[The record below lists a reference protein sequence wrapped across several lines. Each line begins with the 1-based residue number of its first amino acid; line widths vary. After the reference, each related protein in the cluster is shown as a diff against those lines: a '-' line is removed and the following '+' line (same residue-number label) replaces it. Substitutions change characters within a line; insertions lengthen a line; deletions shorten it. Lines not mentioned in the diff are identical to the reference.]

1 MVAEPSSSPAA
12 PADSEGAAADGTA
25 AGGSAGGCAT
35 RVFLGWDAPLLTTAA
50 DALVERFGHELHEVV
65 VALPGRRAGR
75 RLEELLVDRGVTRP
89 AEITTSGQLTD
100 RLLQLDQTV
109 AKRSARTLA
118 WAKVLRGTAD
128 LSPLLAARPEDDDV
142 ASWLALAAE
151 IRSLHAELV
160 AEGMDFEAVVSAL
173 TNDGGT
179 PGEIGRWQLLAQV
192 QTAYRNEL
200 ALHGLADAHDARW
213 QALGDGAL
221 DATGNVVLVGVTEM
235 SGLLRQT
242 LQACAGR
249 VTAFVCAPQDEHES
263 FDDLGGLRSEAFLHR
278 ELPLDP
284 AHWWVEDDPAGQA
297 ERVLSLLAVHGGE
310 HSASEITIGLPD
322 EQLEPVLVARL
333 AGAGVAAR
341 AAQGARLSVGAV
353 CQLLSA
359 LADHLRG
366 RGFDSLAAL
375 LRHPDLEKFL
385 AGGEAE
391 RLPAEWLDEWS
402 AEHLPSRVPKRWSPL
417 PDDERDRRRAQG
429 LGALCE
435 GLNTLLGEL
444 ASAERRS
451 LIAWAPDVRALL
463 STLYADRDLA
473 ALDRPAPDDPQDAE
487 RLLERRLVHR
497 ALELAGKTLAELE
510 SLPSSLGD
518 GWSVAASDA
527 LRWVADE
534 VSREF
539 LPGASGED
547 AVELLGWLE
556 LPLDDAPLLIVT
568 GFNDGVVPE
577 SISGHA
583 YLPDGLRRRLGLP
596 DNDHRLARDAA
607 ALTMMVHSRPTVHFI
622 GGRRS
627 LSGDPLLPS
636 RLAFACDRAELPG
649 RVQAA
654 FPSAAT
660 AVAPQG
666 APAEVA
672 AGAPGVVPKGAP
684 AETAAGATADPSGHG
699 AAPARIEPPCPA
711 PSAPLEAM
719 AVTAFGSYLRSP
731 YTFYLEKR
739 QRLRRAE
746 DGQREM
752 DGMIFGNVA
761 HTVLERFGLSDV
773 RDSDKVAVVEEELT
787 KLLKRVVAERFG
799 RAVQPAVAVQ
809 LQQLGQRLQRF
820 ARDQAGWAAQGWR
833 VEKVEWAPPGGS
845 VPLEVDG
852 EVIALRGRIDRID
865 RNEHTGQL
873 AILDYKTGETVD
885 PPNRTHGPNKQGVW
899 KDLQLPLY
907 VLLAAEW
914 KPEPETRLGYF
925 ALPQDSNRAGVLLAD
940 WSPGELAAAHLVAK
954 EIVRRVRRN
963 EVTELG
969 TFSREDPVWTAI
981 AGVGLVGGPVP
992 KRFVMTMPG
1001 DDEGDAT

>member
-1 MVAEPSSSPAA
+1 MVAESSSSPAA
-12 PADSEGAAADGTA
+12 TGDTT
-25 AGGSAGGCAT
+25 GGCAT
-35 RVFLGWDAPLLTTAA
+35 RVFLGWDGPLLAAAA
-50 DALVERFGHELHEVV
+50 DALVERYGKELHELVL
-65 VALPGRRAGR
+65 ALPGRRAGR
-75 RLEELLVDRGVTRP
+75 RLEELLVERGVTRP

-100 RLLQLDQTV
+100 RLLRLDQTV

-118 WAKVLRGTAD
+118 WAKVLRATAD
-128 LSPLLAARPEDDDV
+128 LTPLLAARPEDDDV
-142 ASWLALAAE
+142 ASWLALAGE

-160 AEGMDFEAVVSAL
+160 AEDMGFDAVAASL
-173 TNDGGT
+173 IEDGG
-179 PGEIGRWQLLAQV
+179 PPQEIARWQLLSQV
-192 QTAYRNEL
+192 QTAYRDEL

-213 QALGDGAL
+213 QALREGAL
-221 DATGNVVLVGVTEM
+221 ESSGKVVLVGVTEM

-249 VTAFVCAPQDEHES
+249 VKAFVCAPPEEHEA
-263 FDDLGGLRSEAFLHR
+263 FDDLGGLRSAAFLQR

-297 ERVLSLLAVHGGE
+297 ERVLSLLAEHGSE
-310 HSASEITIGLPD
+310 HSANEITLGLPD

-353 CQLLSA
+353 CQLLTA
-359 LADHLRG
+359 LAEHLRG
-366 RGFDSLAAL
+366 RGFHTLAAL
-375 LRHPDLEKFL
+375 LRHPDLEAFL
-385 AGGEAE
+385 GGDEAE
-391 RLPAEWLDEWS
+391 RSPAEWLDEWS
-402 AEHLPSRVPKRWSPL
+402 AEHLPSRVPTQWNPMSGDDRDKKRA
-417 PDDERDRRRAQG
+417 RG
-429 LGALCE
+429 LSELSE
-435 GLNTLLGEL
+435 GLNTLLGDL
-444 ASAERRS
+444 ALTERRS
-451 LIAWAPDVRALL
+451 FAAWADPIRDLLLKIYESVDL
-463 STLYADRDLA
+463 STL
-473 ALDRPAPDDPQDAE
+473 DRPMPDDPDDAVA
-487 RLLERRLVHR
+487 LAERRLVNR
-497 ALELAGKTLAELE
+497 SLELAGKSLAELE
-510 SLPSSLGD
+510 DLPESLLE
-518 GWSVAASDA
+518 GWAVASSDA

-534 VSREF
+534 VSKAF
-539 LPGASGED
+539 LPGTSGED

-636 RLAFACDRAELPG
+636 RLAFACDRAELAG

-654 FPSAAT
+654 FPSTAT
-660 AVAPQG
+660 VVAPQG
-666 APAEVA
+666 GSAEAA
-672 AGAPGVVPKGAP
+672 AGAS
-684 AETAAGATADPSGHG
+684 AEGSEKTAAPTP
-699 AAPARIEPPCPA
+699 IEPPCPA
-711 PSAPLEAM
+711 PAAPLDAM

-752 DGMIFGNVA
+752 DGMVFGNVTHA
-761 HTVLERFGLSDV
+761 VLERFGGMEDV
-773 RDSDKVAVVEEELT
+773 RDSAKVAVVEAALM
-787 KLLKRVVAERFG
+787 KLLDEVSLERFG

-820 ARDQAGWAAQGWR
+820 ARDQAEWAAQGWR
-833 VEKVEWAPPGGS
+833 VEAVEWAPPGGS

-885 PPNRTHGPNKQGVW
+885 QPKKTHGPNKDGLW

-925 ALPQDSNRAGVLLAD
+925 ALPQDSNKAGVLLAD
-940 WSPGELAAAHLVAK
+940 WSPGELASAHLVAK
-954 EIVRRVRRN
+954 EIVRRVRRD
-963 EVTELG
+963 EFSELG
-969 TFSREDPVWTAI
+969 LFSREDPVWTAI

-1001 DDEGDAT
+1001 DEAEAAS

>member
-12 PADSEGAAADGTA
+12 TGDPS
-25 AGGSAGGCAT
+25 GGCAT
-35 RVFLGWDAPLLTTAA
+35 RVFLGWDQPLLVAAA

-75 RLEELLVDRGVTRP
+75 RLEELLVARDVTRP

-118 WAKVLRGTAD
+118 WAKVLRETAD
-128 LSPLLAARPEDDDV
+128 LSPLLGARPDDDDV
-142 ASWLALAAE
+142 PSWLALAGE

-160 AEGMDFEAVVSAL
+160 VERLSFEAVVSSL
-173 TNDGGT
+173 TEDGGP
-179 PGEIGRWQLLAQV
+179 PGEIARWRLLAQV
-192 QTAYRNEL
+192 QRAYRDEL
-200 ALHGLADAHDARW
+200 SLHDLADAHDARW
-213 QALGDGAL
+213 KALGDGSL
-221 DATGNVVLVGVTEM
+221 DSAVHVVLVGVTEM

-242 LQACAGR
+242 LQACAGQ
-249 VTAFVCAPQDEHES
+249 VTAFVCAPPAEHEA
-263 FDDLGGLRSEAFLHR
+263 FDDLGGFRSEAFLHR

-297 ERVLSLLAVHGGE
+297 ERVLSLLAAHGSE

-366 RGFDSLAAL
+366 RGFDTLAAL
-375 LRHPDLEKFL
+375 LRHPDLETALK
-385 AGGEAE
+385 GKAE

-402 AEHLPSRVPKRWSPL
+402 AEHLPSRVPKKWDPL
-417 PDDERDRRRAQG
+417 PDDERDRRRAEG
-429 LGALCE
+429 LKEICE
-435 GLNTLLGEL
+435 GLNTLLGDL
-444 ASAERRS
+444 ALTERRS
-451 LIAWAPDVRALL
+451 LAAWADDVRALL
-463 STLYADRDLA
+463 STLYKDWDLT
-473 ALDRPAPDDPQDAE
+473 ALDRPATDDGEDAE

-497 ALELAGKTLAELE
+497 ALELAGKTLGELE
-510 SLPSSLGD
+510 DLPSSLVD
-518 GWSVAASDA
+518 GWPVAASDA

-539 LPGASGED
+539 LPGAHGED

-636 RLAFACDRAELPG
+636 RLAFACARAELPG

-654 FPSAAT
+654 FPSAAP
-660 AVAPQG
+660 AVASNDAPAAVVTGAQAEGATG
-666 APAEVA
+666 APDDDPSKATT
-672 AGAPGVVPKGAP
+672 GAPFV
-684 AETAAGATADPSGHG
+684 
-699 AAPARIEPPCPA
+699 PPCPA
-711 PSAPLEAM
+711 PSSPLESM

-773 RDSDKVAVVEEELT
+773 RDSDKVVVVEETL
-787 KLLKRVVAERFG
+787 KSLLDDVVAERFG
-799 RAVQPAVAVQ
+799 GGVQPAVAVQ
-809 LQQLGQRLQRF
+809 LQQLSQRLQRF
-820 ARDQAGWAAQGWR
+820 ARDQADWAAQGWR
-833 VEKVEWAPPGGS
+833 VEAVEWAPPGGS

-873 AILDYKTGETVD
+873 AILDYKTGENVD
-885 PPNRTHGPNKQGVW
+885 TPNRTHGPNKQGLW

-907 VLLAAEW
+907 VLLAAEQN
-914 KPEPETRLGYF
+914 PGPETRLGYF
-925 ALPQDSNRAGVLLAD
+925 ALPQDSSKGGVLLAD

-954 EIVRRVRRN
+954 EIVRRVRRH
-963 EVTELG
+963 EVTDLG
-969 TFSREDPVWTAI
+969 TFSRDDPVWTAI

-992 KRFVMTMPG
+992 KRFVMTMPE
-1001 DDEGDAT
+1001 DDGEDAS